1 MEPSYGQGTE
11 TGDTFTSFLRSF
23 SWPQG
28 TRAHPCHLRRANIVK
43 IQLNFFMI
51 QELATFHRC
60 NNCLSRHIVKE
71 RKFSKQIVVTGLPSR
86 KSVLQD
92 FLVSDLCILSCCLSI
107 NEMKIFMDTLLS
119 DLYFLCDISHR
130 RIIMV

>member
-1 MEPSYGQGTE
+1 M
-11 TGDTFTSFLRSF
+11 
-23 SWPQG
+23 
-28 TRAHPCHLRRANIVK
+28 
-43 IQLNFFMI
+43 
-51 QELATFHRC
+51 
-60 NNCLSRHIVKE
+60 KE

-92 FLVSDLCILSCCLSI
+92 FLVSDLCISSCCLSI
-107 NEMKIFMDTLLS
+107 NEMKIIMDTFLS